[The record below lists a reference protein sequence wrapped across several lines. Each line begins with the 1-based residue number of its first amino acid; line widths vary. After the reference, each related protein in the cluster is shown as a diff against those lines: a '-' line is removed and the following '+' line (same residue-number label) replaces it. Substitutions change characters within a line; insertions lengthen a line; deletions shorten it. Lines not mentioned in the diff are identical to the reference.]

1 MPFTADAFMGILIGL
16 MFFALGV
23 TTTVLANRG
32 KPTTVYGTDANGEP
46 TSSPSVIRDTPNIIF
61 GSIFIIMSVT
71 ILAMT
76 GRAVF
81 S

>member
-1 MPFTADAFMGILIGL
+1 MPFSADALMGIFIGL

-23 TTTVLANRG
+23 STTVIANRG

-46 TSSPSVIRDTPNIIF
+46 TSRPAVIRDTPNIIF
-61 GSIFIIMSVT
+61 GSLFIIMSVV